1 MVTLEIA
8 TSLAYKILLLLGT
21 FAFPPKAQGSWNLAI
36 ECVAQ
41 GPASLALP
49 KGFL

>member
-8 TSLAYKILLLLGT
+8 ASLAHQMLLLLGT
-21 FAFPPKAQGSWNLAI
+21 FAFPPKAQGSWSLAM
-36 ECVAQ
+36 ECVAL
-41 GPASLALP
+41 GPASLAPP